1 MPMISQSRSPIRH
14 AENPADPRQAASRL
28 TPVDVNESVAVMACV
43 ERLLVKGVLDATVRL
58 ADEVSCP
65 VGMSLNDLWLTMH

>member
-1 MPMISQSRSPIRH
+1 
-14 AENPADPRQAASRL
+14 L